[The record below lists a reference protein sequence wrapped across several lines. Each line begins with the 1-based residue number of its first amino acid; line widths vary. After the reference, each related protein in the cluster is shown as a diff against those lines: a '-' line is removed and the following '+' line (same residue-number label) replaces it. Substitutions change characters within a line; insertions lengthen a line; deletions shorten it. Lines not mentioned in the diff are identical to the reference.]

1 MAVTL
6 QNSLNE
12 QSKSYLGITPD
23 HTHHY
28 NTRKALEKIAG
39 SLSSIDNNTNT
50 SDTPSPILAT
60 PTNIDE
66 EEGVAN
72 NNNEGTS
79 DVTSE
84 CHSDVSYTREEEEE
98 ELENFEYLEEKEIE
112 DVTRVTRSRSKIIQE
127 QLVNES
133 NQEEEEEEEEEERVR
148 RSRRRKT
155 QNKLKHN
162 KRRKIQV
169 EDDFDD
175 DVPIIRTRARRVTY
189 RKHRYS

>member
-6 QNSLNE
+6 QNTLNE

-28 NTRKALEKIAG
+28 NTRKALERIAG

-66 EEGVAN
+66 EEGGAN

-84 CHSDVSYTREEEEE
+84 RHSDVSYTREEEEE

-112 DVTRVTRSRSKIIQE
+112 GITRVTRSRSKIIQE
-127 QLVNES
+127 QIENDS
-133 NQEEEEEEEEEERVR
+133 NQEEEEEEEEERVR

-155 QNKLKHN
+155 RNKSKHN
-162 KRRKIQV
+162 KRWKIQV
-169 EDDFDD
+169 ENDFND
-175 DVPIIRTRARRVTY
+175 DVPIIRMRAGRVTY

>member
-6 QNSLNE
+6 QNTLNE

-28 NTRKALEKIAG
+28 NTHKALEEIAG
-39 SLSSIDNNTNT
+39 SLSSIDNNTHV
-50 SDTPSPILAT
+50 SETPSPILAM
-60 PTNIDE
+60 PTIIDE

-79 DVTSE
+79 DITCE
-84 CHSDVSYTREEEEE
+84 RHSNVSYTREEEEE
-98 ELENFEYLEEKEIE
+98 ELENFEYLEEKQIE

-127 QLVNES
+127 QLENDS
-133 NQEEEEEEEEEERVR
+133 NQEEEEEEEEERVR

-155 QNKLKHN
+155 QNKSKHN

-175 DVPIIRTRARRVTY
+175 DVPIIRTRAGYLQET
-189 RKHRYS
+189 